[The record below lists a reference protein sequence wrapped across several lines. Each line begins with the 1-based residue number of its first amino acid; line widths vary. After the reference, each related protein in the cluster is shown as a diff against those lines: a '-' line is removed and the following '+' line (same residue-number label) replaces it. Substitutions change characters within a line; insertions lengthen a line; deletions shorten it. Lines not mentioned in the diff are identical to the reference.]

1 MSMKLR
7 LFLMAAWLLSAALPG
22 QANPP
27 DDPNPVTSQNT
38 KISLVCKDKD
48 LKWIIASLEKKTGLL
63 FVYSN
68 DELNLTARV
77 SCKVKDA
84 ALQDALQQ
92 IFDPLQIRFEVAGK
106 NVLLRKAPATTLKS
120 NTITFSNALQEIKG
134 RVVDEAGNP
143 VQGAT
148 VQVKGSQLVTTTNA
162 TGEFSINTPDEKL
175 VLVISFVGYLSEEI
189 TVSGNK
195 PVLVSLKPGNQ
206 QLGEVV
212 VIGYGTQRK
221 VSVTGAVD
229 QIKVAD
235 LAGRPA
241 TNLTQ
246 SLQGMSAN
254 LIIQQPSAEPGA
266 RINVNIRGIG
276 TLGDNSPLVVI
287 DGLVGGDINLLNPS
301 DIENISV
308 LKDAGSAAIYG
319 SRSSNGVVL
328 ITTKKGKKNEK
339 ATVSYNGIVGIQKPH
354 VWYKP
359 VKSFENA
366 ILRNQA
372 MVNSDLQPIY
382 SPEQIRQ
389 FYNEGSKE
397 WFLNEILQDAL
408 QQNHNISVSGGNDK
422 TTYLISGGYVNQ
434 QNNLVGP
441 GLGLKR
447 YNFRMNLTTE
457 AGRLKLTGTLA
468 YARNETKDHSY
479 NTSTL
484 IVDAGRTPTYYSQKD
499 DQGRYLTNEVLG
511 EFNPLG
517 ILEQGGYR
525 KYDDDNVFANI
536 SAELS
541 IMKGLK
547 LRGVVG
553 GTLAA
558 NHMFARVKQVNF
570 FPKGIYGADRNTN
583 DRYDKNLFLNTQLL
597 LEYMRGFGDHSV
609 NALIGFAN
617 ESSTNQ
623 QSKIFMKNTDPDLGT
638 PTTGTII
645 DPVESQNSNKGNVEG
660 SLNSVFGRAGY
671 SFNDKYFAEFNFRFD
686 GSSRFRKD
694 LRWGFF
700 PSVAVG
706 YRITEEAF
714 MDGYRDRFGTLKLR
728 ASYGILGNQ
737 NVGNYQF
744 QTTYFNFNNAYGFNN
759 QAVSGTGF
767 TFANPDLKWER
778 AATFNAG
785 VDATFLKNK
794 LQVSFDYFNK
804 LTSDILIPPAVTG
817 VYGGTVADYNAGK
830 VRNQGWELTASY
842 RLAGRNLVQT
852 FGFNIADTR
861 NEVVYFDGKERITS
875 ADEMQV
881 ILKEGLPFNSYIG
894 LKRDGYFQ
902 NLDEILNGAVPTGLN
917 VRPGDI
923 RYVNRNKDGV
933 IDDQDK
939 FVLGNPFPRYT
950 FGFNYTVSYKNID
963 LALFVQGVGKR
974 DMFLRG
980 ELVEPF
986 HFNYSQVM
994 YQHQLDYWTPVNPN
1008 AKYPRLAAAGSESNT
1023 NNFRRGSDLYL
1034 FDAAYARLKNLQI
1047 GYSFPTQW
1055 LQRAGLQKARIY
1067 LTGQNLL
1074 TWTGLEFA
1082 DPELSEFDNSLKN
1095 TGANSGRAY
1104 PTPVY
1109 FGVGLDITFK

>member
-7 LFLMAAWLLSAALPG
+7 LFLLLAAWLLSAALPG
-22 QANPP
+22 QANPSNEP
-27 DDPNPVTSQNT
+27 KPVHQNT
-38 KISLVCKDKD
+38 RISLVCKDKD

-68 DELNLTARV
+68 DELNLNARV
-77 SCKVKDA
+77 SCKIKDA

-92 IFDPLQIRFEVAGK
+92 IFEPLNIRFELAGK
-106 NVLLRKAPATTLKS
+106 NVLLKKAPAITLKG
-120 NTITFSNALQEIKG
+120 TPVILQQQQLQEIRG

-162 TGEFSINTPDEKL
+162 TGEFVINTPDEKL

-189 TVSGNK
+189 AVSGNK
-195 PVLVSLKPGNQ
+195 SVLISLKPGNQ

-212 VIGYGTQRK
+212 VVGYGTQRK

-229 QIKVAD
+229 QVKVAEM
-235 LAGRPA
+235 AGRPT

-246 SLQGMSAN
+246 ALQGMSPN
-254 LIIQQPSAEPGA
+254 LIIQQPNAEPGA
-266 RINVNIRGIG
+266 RINMNIRGIG

-339 ATVSYNGIVGIQKPH
+339 ATVTYNGMVGIQKPH
-354 VWYKP
+354 IWYKP
-359 VKSFENA
+359 VESFENA

-389 FYNEGSKE
+389 FQREGSKE
-397 WFLNEILQDAL
+397 WFLDEILQDAL

-434 QNNLVGP
+434 ENNLVGP

-447 YNFRMNLTTE
+447 YNFRMNLSTE
-457 AGRLKLTGTLA
+457 AGRLKLTGVLA

-479 NTSTL
+479 STSTL
-484 IVDAGRTPTYYSQKD
+484 IVDAGRTPTYYNQKD
-499 DQGRYLTNEVLG
+499 EQGRYLTNEVLG

-517 ILEQGGYR
+517 ILEKGGYR

-536 SAELS
+536 TAELS
-541 IMKGLK
+541 IMRGLK

-558 NHMFARVKQVNF
+558 NHVFERVKQVNF

-597 LEYMRGFGDHSV
+597 LEYVRGFGDNNV

-623 QSKIFMKNTDPDLGT
+623 QSKIYMKNTDPDLGI
-638 PTTGTII
+638 PISETII
-645 DPVESQNSNKGNVEG
+645 DREQTQNSNKGNVES

-671 SFNDKYFAEFNFRFD
+671 SFDDKYFAEFNFRFD
-686 GSSRFRKD
+686 GSSKFRKD

-700 PSVAVG
+700 PSVAIG

-714 MDGYRDRFGTLKLR
+714 MDNYRDKFGNLKLR

-737 NVGNYQF
+737 NVNNYQF
-744 QTTYFNFNNAYGFNN
+744 QTTYEVFNNAYGFNN
-759 QAVSGTGF
+759 QGVSGTRF

-785 VDATFLKNK
+785 VDATFLKNT

-804 LTSDILIPPAVTG
+804 LTSDILIRPAVTG

-830 VRNQGWELTASY
+830 VRNQGWELSVSY

-861 NEVVYFDGKERITS
+861 NEVVYFDGNERITS
-875 ADEMQV
+875 ADEMQM

-950 FGFNYTVSYKNID
+950 FGFNYNVSYKSFD

-1008 AKYPRLAAAGSESNT
+1008 AKFPRLAAAGSESNT

-1034 FDAAYARLKNLQI
+1034 FDAAYARLKNVQI
-1047 GYSFPTQW
+1047 GYSIPLQL
-1055 LQRAGLQKARIY
+1055 LQRAGLRKARVY

-1074 TWTGLEFA
+1074 TFSGLDFV

-1095 TGANSGRAY
+1095 SGANSGRAY
-1104 PTPVY
+1104 PTPLY
-1109 FGVGLDITFK
+1109 FGIGLDITF

>member
-1 MSMKLR
+1 MKLR
-7 LFLMAAWLLSAALPG
+7 LFLMMAAWLLSAAIPG

-27 DDPNPVTSQNT
+27 DDPNPVISQNT

-48 LKWIIASLEKKTGLL
+48 LKWVIASLEKKTGLL

-68 DELNLTARV
+68 DELNLNARV
-77 SCKVKDA
+77 SCKVKEL

-106 NVLLRKAPATTLKS
+106 NVLLRKAPATTVKTS
-120 NTITFSNALQEIKG
+120 AITFSSELQEIKG
-134 RVVDEAGNP
+134 RVVDETGNP

-148 VQVKGSQLVTTTNA
+148 VQVKGSQLITTTNA
-162 TGEFSINTPDEKL
+162 TGEFSINTSDEK
-175 VLVISFVGYLSEEI
+175 VTLVISFVGYLSEEVP
-189 TVSGNK
+189 VSGNK

-235 LAGRPA
+235 LAGRPS

-266 RINVNIRGIG
+266 RINLNIRGVG
-276 TLGDNSPLVVI
+276 TLGDNSPLIVI

-339 ATVSYNGIVGIQKPH
+339 ATVTYNGIVGIQKPH

-359 VKSFENA
+359 VESFENA

-382 SPEQIRQ
+382 SPGQIRKFQ
-389 FYNEGSKE
+389 DEGSKE

-468 YARNETKDHSY
+468 YARNETRDHSY
-479 NTSTL
+479 STSTL

-499 DQGRYLTNEVLG
+499 EQGRYLTNEVLG

-536 SAELS
+536 TAELAL
-541 IMKGLK
+541 MKGLK

-597 LEYMRGFGDHSV
+597 LEYMRGFGDHNV

-617 ESSTNQ
+617 ESTTNQ
-623 QSKIFMKNTDPDLGT
+623 QSKIFLKNTDPDLGT

-645 DPVESQNSNKGNVEG
+645 DPAESQNSNKGNVEN

-700 PSVAVG
+700 PSVALG

-785 VDATFLKNK
+785 VDATFLNNK

-817 VYGGTVADYNAGK
+817 VYGGAVADYNAGK

-902 NLDEILNGAVPTGLN
+902 NLDDILNGAVPTGLN

-950 FGFNYTVSYKNID
+950 FGFNYTASYKNFD
-963 LALFVQGVGKR
+963 LAIFVQGVGKR

-1047 GYSFPTQW
+1047 GYSFPPQW
-1055 LQRAGLQKARIY
+1055 LQRAGIQKARIY

-1074 TWTGLEFA
+1074 TFTGLEFA
-1082 DPELSEFDNSLKN
+1082 DPELSEFDNSLRN
-1095 TGANSGRAY
+1095 SGANSGRAY
-1104 PTPVY
+1104 PTPIFY
-1109 FGVGLDITFK
+1109 GVGLDITFK